1 MFSDYVEDANNPM
14 FLELLAPEDKQKYW
28 EMRVVLQNSEKRYKR
43 NKRVESLQDAL
54 DAIKEFCMR
63 GDDDDWRRC
72 LVCGVCWMGNQE
84 IAVNIR
90 QLMLLVDKCKSSIN
104 GALAK
109 MGYGTAPAKS
119 AATMSLLQYI
129 PYLKGNFV
137 EQRQCTVRTKN
148 RLSPPVAADMDAPSD
163 GGEQPVTPEP
173 LSPSAPEIETNGRYT
188 HDEARKIFGVEPGFE
203 IVEEVNF
210 ITDPCCCCPIQWTR
224 PANDLDLF
232 FSFA

>member
-1 MFSDYVEDANNPM
+1 MLFPDPGQYGEEVNNPM
-14 FLELLAPEDKQKYW
+14 FFELLTMEDKQKYW
-28 EMRVVLQNSEKRYKR
+28 EMRVILQNSEKRYKR

-54 DAIKEFCMR
+54 NAIKEFCMR

-137 EQRQCTVRTKN
+137 EQRQWTVRTKHH
-148 RLSPPVAADMDAPSD
+148 R
-163 GGEQPVTPEP
+163 
-173 LSPSAPEIETNGRYT
+173 SPSPSSPDDSVDQTDRTTSPGEVMPPELD
-188 HDEARKIFGVEPGFE
+188 DEGEATLD
-203 IVEEVNF
+203 VEEMKPIFSNILDEDYNF
-210 ITDPCCCCPIQWTR
+210 ITEPCCCCPTQWGR
-224 PANDLDLF
+224 EEDDLEMF
-232 FSFA
+232 FAFA